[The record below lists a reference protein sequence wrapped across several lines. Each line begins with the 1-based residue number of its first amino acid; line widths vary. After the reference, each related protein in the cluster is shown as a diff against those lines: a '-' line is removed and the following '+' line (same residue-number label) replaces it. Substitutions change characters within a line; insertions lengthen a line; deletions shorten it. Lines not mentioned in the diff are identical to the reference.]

1 MLSKILTILRKI
13 SKIIAENDDQA
24 QVLDEIVKVLS
35 KNLDA
40 EVCSIYIYDEEANE
54 LVLSATCGLNS
65 DLVGKVRLKPG
76 EGVTGTAFK
85 SGEIVNISNPEKHP
99 RYKFVRG
106 SGEERYKSFL
116 SVPLTVSGRC
126 VGVLNLQNAGDV
138 PFTLSITDVVKS
150 VCTQIANLIIS
161 SKMLKVLASESEPG
175 AKGLARKQKQVIV
188 RGVSANVGIAVGTA
202 VIYVKRDYFAEIKL
216 EKTIDD
222 SKEILLLEHA
232 IKAARKETSELG
244 RKAVSL
250 ISEADA
256 SIFDVHIL
264 FLDDKTL
271 LDAIKLKISE
281 GYTVESSLKLVN
293 DDYQKKFS
301 RLQEQIFREK
311 ALDLKDV
318 LLRIYKIVRS
328 IRGAETK
335 SEIEVEHSR
344 QIIFTN
350 ELLPSDLFKMPID
363 KIAGIV
369 CERGGATAH
378 VAILARALNI
388 PAIMGAKDTISQVRA
403 NDEVIL
409 DCHAENVYIRPSENV
424 RAHFRDLLALTS
436 SEPDDSLL
444 DKDSVTED
452 GTEISLRANISLISE
467 TSVLRRYGAKGI
479 GLYRTEFLFMIREY
493 MPSEDSQYQVYL
505 KIFKEVKGE
514 EVTVR
519 VLDIGADKP
528 LPYVKIPQ
536 EDNPVL
542 GWRGIRVLLSQKELF
557 KTQLRAILRAGAQ
570 GRLKILFPMV
580 SCVSQMIET
589 RQVLSEVES
598 ELHAKNIPHSDNY
611 KVGMMLEVPS
621 VIFSIEEFL
630 EYVDFMSIGTND
642 LIQYSFAVD
651 RGNEMVS
658 SLFNPLHPSFLKIIS
673 HIGHVFKSYPGKGL
687 AMCGEMAGN
696 PYAIPFIIGA
706 GIRDLSMGPKSIP
719 PVKRVLR
726 AYTVKECEDLLDEV
740 VSLHNPESVECV
752 VKQSFIRKGLKNL
765 I

>member
-13 SKIIAENDDQA
+13 SKIIAENDDQ
-24 QVLDEIVKVLS
+24 VLVFDEIVKVLS

-40 EVCSIYIYDEEANE
+40 EVCSIYVYDDKENE
-54 LVLSATCGLNS
+54 LILTATCGLNPN
-65 DLVGKVRLKPG
+65 LVGKVKLKPG
-76 EGVTGTAFK
+76 EGITGFAFK
-85 SGEIVNISNPEKHP
+85 AGEIINVSNPEKHP
-99 RYKFVRG
+99 KYKFVKG
-106 SGEERYKSFL
+106 SGEEKYKSFL
-116 SVPLTVSGRC
+116 SVPLTVGGRC
-126 VGVLNLQNAGDV
+126 VGVLNLQNTGDT
-138 PFTLSITDVVKS
+138 PFALSITDVVRS

-161 SKMLKVLASESEPG
+161 SKMLKVLAAESEQG
-175 AKGLARKQKQVIV
+175 SKGLSKKQKQVIV
-188 RGVSANVGIAVGTA
+188 RGVSANTGIASGTA
-202 VIYVKRDYFAEIKL
+202 VVYAKRDYFAEISP
-216 EKTIDD
+216 EKTVGE
-222 SKEILLLEHA
+222 SKEILLFEHA
-232 IKAARKETSELG
+232 IKAARKETAELG
-244 RKAVSL
+244 KKAVSL

-271 LDAIKLKISE
+271 LDAIKQKISE
-281 GYTVESSLKLVN
+281 GYNVESSLKLVN
-293 DDYQKKFS
+293 DDYQKRFS

-318 LLRIYKIVRS
+318 LLRIFKIVRS
-328 IRGAETK
+328 IRGAEMK
-335 SEIEVEHSR
+335 LDIESDQAR
-344 QIIFTN
+344 QIVFTS
-350 ELLPSDLFKMPID
+350 ELLPSELFRLPID

-369 CERGGATAH
+369 CEKGGATAH
-378 VAILARALNI
+378 VAILAKALNI
-388 PAIMGAKDTISQVRA
+388 PAIMGAKDAISQVKV

-409 DCHAENVYIRPSENV
+409 DCHSEIVYIRPTENV
-424 RAHFRDLLALTS
+424 KAHFRDLISLTEK
-436 SEPDDSLL
+436 EPEDSML
-444 DKDSVTED
+444 DKPSIMED
-452 GTEISLRANISLISE
+452 GTEISLRGNISLISE
-467 TSVLRRYGAKGI
+467 TSILKRYGAKGI

-493 MPSEDSQYQVYL
+493 MPSEDSQYQVYS
-505 KIFKEVKGE
+505 KIFKEIKGE
-514 EVTVR
+514 DVTIR

-557 KTQLRAILRAGAQ
+557 KNQLRAILRAGAL
-570 GRLKILFPMV
+570 GKLKILFPMV

-589 RQVLSEVES
+589 RQILSEVES

-673 HIGHVFKSYPGKGL
+673 HIGHVFKSYPDKGI

-696 PYAIPFIIGA
+696 PYAVPFIIGA
-706 GIRDLSMGPKSIP
+706 GIRDFSMGPKNIP
-719 PVKRVLR
+719 SVKKVLR
-726 AYTVKECEDLLDEV
+726 SYTVKECEDLLDKV
-740 VSLHNPESVECV
+740 VTLHNPESVECV
-752 VKQSFIRKGLKNL
+752 VKQSFTQKGLKSL
-765 I
+765 S

>member
-13 SKIIAENDDQA
+13 SKIIAENDDQS

-35 KNLDA
+35 KNLDS
-40 EVCSIYIYDEEANE
+40 EVCSIYVYDDEEND
-54 LVLSATCGLNS
+54 LLLTATCGLNQ

-76 EGVTGTAFK
+76 EGITGTAFK
-85 SGEIVNISNPEKHP
+85 AGEIINISNPEKHP
-99 RYKFVRG
+99 KYKFVKG
-106 SGEERYKSFL
+106 SGEEKYKSFL
-116 SVPLTVSGRC
+116 AVPLTVGGRC
-126 VGVLNLQNAGDV
+126 VGVLNLQNTDST
-138 PFTLSITDVVKS
+138 PFSLSITDVVRS

-161 SKMLKVLASESEPG
+161 SKMLKVLATDSEPG
-175 AKGLARKQKQVIV
+175 AKEFSRRQKQVIV
-188 RGVSANVGIAVGTA
+188 RGVSANTGIANGTA
-202 VIYVKRDYFAEIKL
+202 VIYAKRDYFAEIIP
-216 EKTIDD
+216 EKTAGDT
-222 SKEILLLEHA
+222 KEILLFEHA
-232 IKAARKETSELG
+232 IKAARKETAELG
-244 RKAVSL
+244 KKAVSL

-271 LDAIKLKISE
+271 LDAVKQKISE
-281 GYTVESSLKLVN
+281 GYNVESSLKLVN
-293 DDYQKKFS
+293 DDYQKRFS
-301 RLQEQIFREK
+301 RLQDQIFREK

-318 LLRIYKIVRS
+318 LLRIFKIVRS
-328 IRGAETK
+328 IRGAEMK
-335 SEIEVEHSR
+335 SDIEIEQLR
-344 QIIFTN
+344 QIVFIN
-350 ELLPSDLFKMPID
+350 ELLPSDLFRMPID

-369 CERGGATAH
+369 CEKGGATAH
-378 VAILARALNI
+378 VAILAKALNI
-388 PAIMGAKDTISQVRA
+388 PAIMGAKDAISMVKA

-409 DCHAENVYIRPSENV
+409 DCHSEIVYIRPSENV
-424 RAHFRDLLALTS
+424 REHFRDLISLKER
-436 SEPDDSLL
+436 EPEDSML
-444 DKDSVTED
+444 DQPSVMED
-452 GTEISLRANISLISE
+452 GTEISLRGNISLISE
-467 TSVLRRYGAKGI
+467 TAILKRYGAKGI

-493 MPSEDSQYQVYL
+493 MPSEDSQYQVYS
-505 KIFKEVKGE
+505 KIFKEIKGE
-514 EVTVR
+514 DVTIR

-557 KTQLRAILRAGAQ
+557 KNQLRAILRAGAQ

-589 RQVLSEVES
+589 RQILAEVES
-598 ELHAKNIPHSDNY
+598 DLHAKNIPHSENY

-642 LIQYSFAVD
+642 LLQYSFAVD

-658 SLFNPLHPSFLKIIS
+658 GLFNPLHPSFLKIIS

-696 PYAIPFIIGA
+696 PNAVPFIIGA
-706 GIRDLSMGPKSIP
+706 GIRDLSMGPKNIP
-719 PVKRVLR
+719 SVKRVLR
-726 AYTVKECEDLLDEV
+726 NYTVKECEDLLDKV

-752 VKQSFIRKGLKNL
+752 VKQSFSQKGLKSL
-765 I
+765 L